1 MLPKTDSPNEHSRIW
16 CGIDIHEHTLS
27 MNMVEV
33 SVSKGF
39 MRAPLGL
46 SVLYLSHV

>member
-1 MLPKTDSPNEHSRIW
+1 MWNIFMSTRSVV
-16 CGIDIHEHTLS
+16 C

-39 MRAPLGL
+39 MRASLGL